1 MKTELSAAAFA
12 AALLLAAA
20 PAALAQTAPPTTP
33 PPATEVAADKL
44 VLTQIPAAKGAKLKV
59 TSPAFADMGDIPFEN
74 TQYRGNIF
82 PGLEWSKGPKGTQS
96 YAIIMQDTD
105 GNNKGDAILHW
116 TMFNIP
122 SSVTKLDAG
131 MTAPPGGAMYGPN
144 IRGPEH
150 AYMGPRT
157 PAGPKHRYHLQVF
170 ALDTVLQGNAT
181 LGWDDL
187 KAALAGHVLASGQV
201 IGLGSVD
208 PNAPKPAPRPAG

>member
-1 MKTELSAAAFA
+1 MKTVLSAALFA
-12 AALLLAAA
+12 AALALAAA
-20 PAALAQTAPPTTP
+20 PGAFAQAP
-33 PPATEVAADKL
+33 PPAAEVSGDKL
-44 VLTQIPAAKGAKLKV
+44 ALKLIPAAKDAKLKV
-59 TSPAFADMGDIPFEN
+59 SSPAFADMGDIPYEN
-74 TQYRGNIF
+74 TQYRTNTF

-105 GNNKGDAILHW
+105 GANKGDAILHW

-144 IRGPEH
+144 VRGPEH

-170 ALDTVLQGNAT
+170 ALDTILQGNAT
-181 LGWDDL
+181 LSWDDL

-208 PNAPKPAPRPAG
+208 PNAPKPPPRPAA